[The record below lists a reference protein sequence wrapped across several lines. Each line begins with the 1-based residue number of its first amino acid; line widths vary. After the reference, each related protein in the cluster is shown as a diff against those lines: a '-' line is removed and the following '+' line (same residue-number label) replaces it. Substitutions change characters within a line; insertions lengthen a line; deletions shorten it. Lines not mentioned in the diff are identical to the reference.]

1 MAMLKRQSILS
12 FVFVRHPLDRLESA
26 YYDKIVGKP
35 SDTFYKMV
43 KNIKAKCK
51 ILQMFSLLKSENF
64 KIYISFISDHIE
76 SPNLSP
82 EDFIKFVIDENRSH
96 PNRHKVNEHWRPQVA
111 TCPFCL
117 FKYVVYGRYETYSED
132 TAYILLK
139 SKLVNLKAVNK
150 MNGDV
155 HHFEK
160 KSQRRIEFWSAVPS
174 NYIKDLKNVFM
185 ADFKLFDY

>member
-1 MAMLKRQSILS
+1 MKTRQLVTYHHNS
-12 FVFVRHPLDRLESA
+12 
-26 YYDKIVGKP
+26 
-35 SDTFYKMV
+35 
-43 KNIKAKCK
+43 
-51 ILQMFSLLKSENF
+51 QNF
-64 KIYISFISDHIE
+64 KIYTSSISDHIE

-96 PNRHKVNEHWRPQVA
+96 PNRHKVNEHWRPQIA

>member
-1 MAMLKRQSILS
+1 MLKRQSILS